1 MNVPQKKKPCPQRLS
16 FLHEG
21 GWLLSGPPAGQTLAL
36 HCEADRKRQAGASF
50 REHRLRQH
58 SALGRKASGAPAGDP
73 EDQFQSYQQ
82 RLTCTSLT
90 WLWRGW
96 LTRRK
101 GSEGRPRQWRWEG
114 YRGGHW
120 QWSLFRGPVPVRDRK
135 PEQQNTSRH
144 LPPATA
150 RVLPELCLHGY
161 LQRYLQLWLSSAPMA
176 ICSGARNC
184 GLLISRTKLHH
195 WAPITCHLSVF
206 C

>member
-50 REHRLRQH
+50 REHRLGQH

-90 WLWRGW
+90 WL
-96 LTRRK
+96 
-101 GSEGRPRQWRWEG
+101 
-114 YRGGHW
+114 
-120 QWSLFRGPVPVRDRK
+120 
-135 PEQQNTSRH
+135 
-144 LPPATA
+144 
-150 RVLPELCLHGY
+150 
-161 LQRYLQLWLSSAPMA
+161 
-176 ICSGARNC
+176 
-184 GLLISRTKLHH
+184 
-195 WAPITCHLSVF
+195 
-206 C
+206 